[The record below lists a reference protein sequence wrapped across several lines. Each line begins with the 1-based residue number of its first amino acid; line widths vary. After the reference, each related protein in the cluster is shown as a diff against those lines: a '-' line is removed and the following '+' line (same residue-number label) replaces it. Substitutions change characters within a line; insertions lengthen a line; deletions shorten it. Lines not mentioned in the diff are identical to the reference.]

1 MIGAIPYGRIHGAI
15 RQDSEAGFC
24 ALVFA
29 GMAPTIPS
37 SRRSQAGAHLAA
49 GRRKPVAAATPECVM
64 TQNTHKTVLSTRS
77 APERHWV
84 GDGFPVHG
92 LFGYSGAGVA
102 ERSPF
107 LLLDYAAPTTFTPTT
122 ARRGVGSHPHRG
134 FETVTIVYDGEVE
147 HRDSTG
153 AGGIIGAGD
162 VQWMTAGGGIIHEEF
177 HSSAYAASGGPFEMV
192 QLWVNLPASQ
202 KMTPARYQ
210 AILDAQI
217 PAVALPGGA
226 GRVRVIAG
234 SFDGRQGPA
243 HSFTP
248 MNVLDMRLAAGHRL
262 QLAQPE
268 GWSTL
273 VVVLAG
279 TVQINDGTTLGAAEM
294 ASLSTQGTQ
303 LTLAAQEDAKLLL
316 LAGELIAEPVVGYGP
331 FVMNSEQQIAQA
343 IDDFNRGHFTH

>member
-177 HSSAYAASGGPFEMV
+177 HSRAYAASGGPFEMV

-226 GRVRVIAG
+226 GRVR
-234 SFDGRQGPA
+234 RW
-243 HSFTP
+243 
-248 MNVLDMRLAAGHRL
+248 L
-262 QLAQPE
+262 
-268 GWSTL
+268 
-273 VVVLAG
+273 
-279 TVQINDGTTLGAAEM
+279 
-294 ASLSTQGTQ
+294 
-303 LTLAAQEDAKLLL
+303 
-316 LAGELIAEPVVGYGP
+316 
-331 FVMNSEQQIAQA
+331 
-343 IDDFNRGHFTH
+343 